1 LEKLEETTTTVQPTT
16 VTTEVPESSTVEKT
30 TVKVSRRSRLR
41 NLAEIEEL
49 EGEEELKRFEATSTT
64 QAYE

>member
-1 LEKLEETTTTVQPTT
+1 MEKLEETTTTVQPTT